1 MRIYLITCFL
11 FSIITNGFCA
21 SDTTQTK
28 IKKNFFSITLGAG
41 KTVPKLT
48 TDYKYESTSGDF
60 YCIGLTYERTLKSN
74 FSLLTEIFTNISRP
88 QEVSILENEDQ
99 NRFGDYLIFNFYG
112 NLSLGLHFGAIYDFK
127 LKNKERNLFSTAF
140 LLGASRTEFGYRK
153 IQQSSPGLGIP
164 DYYYVYSENQ
174 NYLYFKG
181 AISRKV
187 RLSTKFAFT
196 PILATHI
203 MLTNINEPEILIS
216 SRYYEPIRAHYKN
229 YSYFIGLQFD
239 F

>member
-28 IKKNFFSITLGAG
+28 TKKNIFSITLGAG

-60 YCIGLTYERTLKSN
+60 YCIGLTYERKLKYN
-74 FSLLTEIFTNISRP
+74 FSFLTEIFANNSWP
-88 QEVSILENEDQ
+88 QEILILENSDQ
-99 NRFGDYLIFNFYG
+99 YQFGDFLIINLNG
-112 NLSLGLHFGAIYDFK
+112 NISLGLHLGAKFDLK

-164 DYYYVYSENQ
+164 DYYYDYSENQ

-203 MLTNINEPEILIS
+203 MLTNIKEPEILIS
-216 SRYYEPIRAHYKN
+216 SSYYKPIRAYYKN